1 MHISFLKNILFNF
14 FFPLFWRQGF
24 MYSRLAMNLY
34 VVEDDRE
41 LPLPKSWEYHFISP
55 YLAYWVYWGPEPHQ
69 TLYN

>member
-1 MHISFLKNILFNF
+1 
-14 FFPLFWRQGF
+14 

-69 TLYN
+69 TLYNWAKTQAFHLFEPSHLYIDLPR